1 MRVLLAKAVDQGPR
15 HLLGATGLGHHLA
28 EHGAQRHYQRDVSQ
42 GLADPGLVRPHHTG
56 RRHAGDQRQADG
68 NQGDDNERVESVTGD
83 QNDQCNDGD
92 GGIHQQPIAEGQ
104 GHAVLLERVT
114 SKYL

>member
-1 MRVLLAKAVDQGPR
+1 MP
-15 HLLGATGLGHHLA
+15 
-28 EHGAQRHYQRDVSQ
+28 Q
-42 GLADPGLVRPHHTG
+42 GLADSGFISADHTR
-56 RRHAGDQRQADG
+56 RRHPRHQRQANG
-68 NQGDDNERVESVTGD
+68 NQGDDNERVEPVTGD